1 MSPKIAF
8 IFPGQASQ
16 YVGMGREIAATP
28 IGGDLFARADQELG
42 FPLSRLCFEGP
53 EEELTRT
60 DNTQPAI
67 LAVSLIVFRLL
78 AERGIRPALS
88 AGHSLGE
95 YSALAAAG
103 SLTFTDA
110 LRLVRTR
117 GRLMD
122 EAARTAPG
130 CGMAAVIGLPPEDVE
145 AICREASAAGIVE
158 AANYNSPVQT
168 AISGERAG
176 LEKAIELAREWGAKR
191 AVMLPVSAPFHCR
204 LMDPVAERF
213 SRKLETAEIADAAW
227 PVVANVTAR
236 PQTEAGEIR
245 KNLIAQVN
253 GPVCWTETV
262 EYMIGRGI
270 DTFIEVG
277 PGKVLTGLMKKTN
290 REVTCVPVETP
301 ESIDSLLASL
311 S

>member
-1 MSPKIAF
+1 MAKIAF

-16 YVGMGREIAATP
+16 YVGMGKELAATP
-28 IGGDLFARADQELG
+28 IGAEFFARADQILG
-42 FPLSRLCFEGP
+42 FPLSRLCFNGP

-67 LAVSLIVFRLL
+67 VTVSLIVFELL
-78 AERGIRPALS
+78 RGKGIVPELA

-103 SLTFTDA
+103 ALSFADA
-110 LRLVRTR
+110 VRLVRIR
-117 GRLMD
+117 GQLMD

-130 CGMAAVIGLPPEDVE
+130 CGMAAVVGLPPGDVE

-176 LEKAIELAREWGAKR
+176 LEKALELAKEWGAKR
-191 AVMLPVSAPFHCR
+191 ALMLPVSAPFHCR
-204 LMDPVAERF
+204 LMDPVAEKF
-213 SRKLETAEIADAAW
+213 SRELEAAGIDDAAF
-227 PVVANVTAR
+227 PVVANATAR
-236 PQTEAGEIR
+236 PQTAAGEIR

-253 GPVCWTETV
+253 GPVRWTETI
-262 EYMIGRGI
+262 EYMIGQGI
-270 DTFIEVG
+270 DTFVEVG
-277 PGKVLTGLMKKTN
+277 PGKVLTGLVRKTN
-290 REVTCVPVETP
+290 RDAACIPVETP
-301 ESIDSLLASL
+301 ESIEGLIASL
-311 S
+311 G

>member
-1 MSPKIAF
+1 MTPKIAF

-28 IGGDLFARADQELG
+28 IGADLFARADRALG

-53 EEELTRT
+53 EEELNRT

-67 LAVSLIVFRLL
+67 LTVSLIVFRLL

-103 SLTFTDA
+103 ALTFTDA
-110 LRLVRTR
+110 VRLVRRR
-117 GRLMD
+117 GEMMD

-130 CGMAAVIGLPPEDVE
+130 CGMAAVVGLPPEEVE
-145 AICREASAAGIVE
+145 TICREASAAGVVE
-158 AANYNSPVQT
+158 AANYNSSVQT

-191 AVMLPVSAPFHCR
+191 ALMLPVSAPFHCR

-213 SRKLETAEIADAAW
+213 SRELETAEIADAAW

-236 PQTEAGEIR
+236 PQTGAGEIR

-253 GPVCWTETV
+253 GPVRWTATV
-262 EYMIGRGI
+262 EYMIAEGI

-277 PGKVLTGLMKKTN
+277 PGRVLTGLLKKID
-290 REVTCVPVETP
+290 RKVTCVPVETP
-301 ESIDSLLASL
+301 ESIESLIATLG
-311 S
+311 